1 MDKKSLSAEQ
11 IRRKVRSA
19 YGRWATNRRSCC
31 GVHAGQRNC
40 CPESASP
47 MSCIGVNP
55 HVLGY
60 DEQEIEALPS
70 NVAVMSFG
78 CGNPLAFADVAPS
91 DVVVDLGCGVG
102 LDLLLAR
109 EHVGPK
115 GRVIGIDMTEAM
127 IEQARRNILAAGYD
141 NIEVRQGTIENMPVE
156 SEIADW
162 IISNCV
168 INLSPEKTRVFAE
181 MYRVLK
187 PGGCIL
193 ISDIVAEDLPPELR
207 ADPALICACIGG
219 AISADEYCAGLQRHG
234 FEEVTI
240 RARHVYSLEELQ
252 AIWGR
257 PEEGS
262 SSCCGVANAKNAYEN
277 DFWRS
282 LDGKIASAQ
291 IFARK
296 PR

>member
-11 IRRKVRSA
+11 IRHKVRSA
-19 YGRWATNRRSCC
+19 YGRWAKNRQSCC
-31 GVHAGQRNC
+31 GARAGQSNC
-40 CPESASP
+40 CPASAP
-47 MSCIGVNP
+47 QLSCGGVNP
-55 HVLGY
+55 HMLGY
-60 DEQEIEALPS
+60 DEQDIAALPS

-78 CGNPLAFADVAPS
+78 CGNPLAYVEVAPG
-91 DVVVDLGCGVG
+91 DVVVDLGCGAG

-109 EHVGPK
+109 EHVGPT

-127 IEQARRNILAAGYD
+127 IEQARRNIVAAGYD
-141 NIEVRQGTIENMPVE
+141 NVEVRQGTIENMPVE
-156 SEIADW
+156 TEIADW

-193 ISDIVAEDLPPELR
+193 ISDIVAADLPPALR
-207 ADPALICACIGG
+207 DDPALICACIGG
-219 AISADEYCAGLQRHG
+219 AMSAEEYCAGLQQAG

-240 RARHVYSLEELQ
+240 RAQHVYSVEEWQ
-252 AIWGR
+252 AIWGSG
-257 PEEGS
+257 EEGS
-262 SSCCGVANAKNAYEN
+262 SSCCGVANANNAYGE
-277 DFWRS
+277 DFWRF

-291 IFARK
+291 FFARK